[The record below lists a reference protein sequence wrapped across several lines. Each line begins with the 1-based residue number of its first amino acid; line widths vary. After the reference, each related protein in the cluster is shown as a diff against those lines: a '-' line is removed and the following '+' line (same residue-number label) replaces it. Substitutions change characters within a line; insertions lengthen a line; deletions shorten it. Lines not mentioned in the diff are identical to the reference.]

1 MKRKGT
7 KKLTLDISKENL
19 SENVKAVILEQVK
32 IIEHLQQ
39 ENRILREEI
48 EELKKNFI

>member
-1 MKRKGT
+1 MKQKRI
-7 KKLTLDISKENL
+7 KKLTLDIDKENL

-39 ENRILREEI
+39 EICILREEN